1 MYTYTTPTRQMV
13 LTLHK
18 LQNLLVLILR
28 LLGAEK
34 RNRHENPAPK
44 CEDPNM
50 VDIESE
56 WTDLCVSDQVDLVLE
71 NDDLFQFHDLNGCQV
86 LRGLRLW
93 TRLITS

>member
-1 MYTYTTPTRQMV
+1 MSVCTYTTPTRQMA

-34 RNRHENPAPK
+34 RNRHEDPA
-44 CEDPNM
+44 PNM

-56 WTDLCVSDQVDLVLE
+56 WTDLRVSDQVNLVLE
-71 NDDLFQFHDLNGCQV
+71 NDDLFQFHDLNGRQV